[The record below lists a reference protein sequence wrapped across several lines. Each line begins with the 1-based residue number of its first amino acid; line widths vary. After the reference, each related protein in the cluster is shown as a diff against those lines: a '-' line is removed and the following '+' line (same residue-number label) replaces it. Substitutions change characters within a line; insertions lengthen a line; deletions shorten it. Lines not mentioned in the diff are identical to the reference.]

1 MKLYLTGFLILFLV
15 VLAFMFGSQNDQ
27 ILSLNYFIAK
37 IELTVAAAV
46 SLFTLIGFIIGI
58 LFSVLWGILSKLKAR
73 KAQVEG

>member
-46 SLFTLIGFIIGI
+46 SLFTLIGFVMGI
-58 LFSVLWGILSKLKAR
+58 LFSMLWGLISKLKAR